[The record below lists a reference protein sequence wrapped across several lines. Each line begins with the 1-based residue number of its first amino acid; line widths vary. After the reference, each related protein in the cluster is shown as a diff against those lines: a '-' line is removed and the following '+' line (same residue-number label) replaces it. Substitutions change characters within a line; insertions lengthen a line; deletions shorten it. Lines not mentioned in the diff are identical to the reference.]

1 MTTDTMAMQ
10 SGIGVRS
17 ERYQSDV

>member
-1 MTTDTMAMQ
+1 MAMQ